1 MAGVAVAEREA
12 TDTLTLRADALH
24 DDAVICDLT
33 LPWGPGYDN
42 QDTVLS
48 RFRDGGIDFVSLT
61 IGLDRM
67 SLEQTIRHIAA
78 ERARF
83 ARLEGEGIVLAES
96 VDDILAAKRDGKL
109 AVGFHFQGS
118 NPLAGDPKMVGL
130 YYRLGVRHM
139 LFAYNQRN
147 LAADGCHED
156 SDCGLSRYG
165 RALVREMNRVGMIV
179 DCTHTGH
186 RSTMD
191 IVEHSADPVM
201 FSHSNAW
208 RLVPH
213 DRNIKDDQIDACAAK
228 GGLIGINGVGHF
240 LSEDMVAS
248 PEAMFSHI
256 DYMVARIGWRHVCIG
271 IDHVYYG
278 QQMAARRAANP
289 DTFPK
294 GYPAGGK
301 AASYLGPEDLRAV
314 TRLMVGHGYPD
325 EAVRGILGENFL
337 ALAQRVWKP
346 VATA

>member
-1 MAGVAVAEREA
+1 MADAAVIERADSDA
-12 TDTLTLRADALH
+12 TAARADALRAR
-24 DDAVICDLT
+24 AVVCDLT

-42 QDTVLS
+42 QDTVLE
-48 RFRDGGIDFVSLT
+48 RFREGGIDFVSLT
-61 IGLDRM
+61 VGLDRM
-67 SLEQTIRHIAA
+67 SLEATVRHIAA

-83 ARLEGEGIVLAES
+83 AGLEKQGIVLAET
-96 VDDILAAKRDGKL
+96 VDDILAAKRTGRL

-156 SDCGLSRYG
+156 SDCGLSRFG

-191 IVEHSADPVM
+191 IVEGSADPVM

-208 RLVPH
+208 SLVPH
-213 DRNIKDDQIDACAAK
+213 DRNIKDDQIDACAAR

-240 LSEDMVAS
+240 LSPDMIAS
-248 PEAMFSHI
+248 PEAMFRHI
-256 DYMVARIGWRHVCIG
+256 DYMVARVGWRHVCIG

-278 QQMAARRAANP
+278 RQMAARRAANP

-294 GYPAGGK
+294 GYPAG
-301 AASYLGPEDLRAV
+301 AATASYLGPEDLRAV

-325 EAVRGILGENFL
+325 EAVLGILGQNFL
-337 ALAQRVWKP
+337 DLAQRVWKP